1 MRLWQTLAMAAG
13 SVLRTALWCSVPLN
27 LLGVI
32 VFGSVA
38 IGRPVMPLPLAAPP
52 FYAAQ
57 IALIIGLFGAVYA
70 WLALQP
76 IVNRPLL
83 LVGAIG
89 KIGFFALFV
98 AYWLVGDL
106 PGLAVA
112 QAAPDLGLGAV
123 FLWWLWIDPPA
134 GE

>member
-1 MRLWQTLAMAAG
+1 VAG
-13 SVLRTALWCSVPLN
+13 GVVLRTALWCSVPVN
-27 LLGVI
+27 LVGVI

-38 IGRPVMPLPLAAPP
+38 IGRPVMPLPLAVAP

-57 IALIIGLFGAVYA
+57 LALIIGLFGAVYA
-70 WLALQP
+70 WLARQP
-76 IVNRPLL
+76 TVNRPLL

-112 QAAPDLGLGAV
+112 QATPDLGLGAV
-123 FLWWLWIDPPA
+123 YLWSLRIGPPDRRRA
-134 GE
+134 AR